1 MTAHIASINPNFDA
15 KNSQPRSLV
24 FIDESVSD
32 SQLLAAGV
40 SEGMKV
46 ITLKQ
51 DSDGIDQITT
61 ELQKY
66 ADIYGSIDAIH
77 IFSHGSSGNVYLG
90 NSSLNSNTLE
100 SYQSQL
106 GQWKDALSENA
117 DIKFYGCDVAAGT
130 GSAFIS
136 QLSQITGADIA
147 ASTDLTGNDAKGG
160 NWNLEFATGSIES
173 VNPLQGETL
182 TAYGGVLA
190 TITVTNN
197 ADTGAGSLRDAIATA
212 QAGDTIVFDP
222 SLAGQTITLSSQLNI
237 NKNLIIDGASAA
249 GVTISGNNAT
259 RVFELQ
265 TAPDNTAINVTMR
278 NLVIANGKV
287 SGIDEAGAGAGIKTA
302 SSTILT
308 VENCQVNNNFAQFGG
323 GIFTGFRGN
332 TTVINSTFDGN
343 DGTAGNQERGG
354 GAIATKSEGSLTV
367 QGSQFTNNKGI
378 NGGAINSLLGALTVE
393 NSTFLNNDSTPGGSG
408 TVTSGF
414 GGAIYTDGA
423 SALIDDAVGGTI
435 AIRNSRFEG
444 NKGAGQGGAMFL
456 FGYAP
461 DKIIVDGS
469 TIINNQVIK
478 NGTGNALGGGIRMG
492 NAEYTISNSTIANNW
507 ALTQG
512 GGLWTGEASP
522 GQIINTTFS
531 GNKAEELDGSSGL
544 GGALMINNSSG
555 TTNIINSTVA
565 NNHAG
570 FMGGAFWGKNLTTTV
585 KNSIFDKNTAGNPW
599 GVKQH
604 VGEPLVDAGGNIQ
617 FPPKNPN
624 DASDINVTASITI
637 ADPLLGPL
645 QDNGGGILTHA
656 LLAGSPAIDAGTGTG
671 APATDG
677 RGQMRPQDGDNN
689 GTAVADVGAF
699 EFSVNVPEIAV
710 LEATTNIVDGTTTA
724 LDFGTTTV
732 GTTISKTFTIN
743 NTGTSDLILS
753 NLLLP
758 TGFTVVGAL
767 PATVAA
773 AGQATFSVQLDASVA
788 GTSAGEISF
797 TTNDSDENPFNFAI
811 AGTATALTPNTP
823 EIAVLEATSNIVD
836 GTTTTLDF
844 GTTTVGTAITKTFT
858 INNLG
863 TSDLILSNLLLPTG
877 FTVVGALPATVAAA
891 GQATFSVQLDA
902 SVAGTSAGEISFTTN
917 DSDENL
923 FNFAIAG
930 TATDLTPTPT
940 PTPEDASCL
949 CDQFP
954 TPNLDVSPNVPA
966 STLSGDEGNDTLIA
980 STANEAL
987 LGMGGSDLLVGYIGN
1002 DILLGADGNDLMYGN
1017 QGDDYLDGGL
1027 GADTLYGGKENDS
1040 LVGNLGQDILIGDI
1054 GNDILLGGDDN
1065 DLIFGNTGDDLLDG
1079 GIGNDTLHG
1088 GKENDIV
1095 KGAAGDDVL
1104 LGEIGD
1110 DTLCGGEGNDLLNGN
1125 VGADLM
1131 DGCEGDD
1138 SVYGGQ
1144 ENDTLIGNTGNDWL
1158 SGDFGDDSMYG
1169 NIGADTLNGG
1179 DGNDSLNG
1187 GKDNDILT
1195 GGIGND
1201 ILTGDFGSDILTG
1214 GVGSDQFI
1222 LRAGFGADTITDFE
1236 DGQDI
1241 FLLGGGLTF
1250 DQLTIAAGSNATLIK
1265 IASTDELLASLNGIS
1280 STLFSAADFAVI

>member
-1 MTAHIASINPNFDA
+1 MTAHIASIHPNFDA
-15 KNSQPRSLV
+15 QNSQPRSLV

-40 SEGMKV
+40 SDGMKV
-46 ITLKQ
+46 VTLKQ
-51 DSDGIDQITT
+51 DSDGIEQITT
-61 ELQKY
+61 EIQKY

-100 SYQSQL
+100 TYQSQL
-106 GQWKDALSENA
+106 QQWKEALSDNA

-136 QLSQITGADIA
+136 QLSQLTGADIA
-147 ASTDLTGNDAKGG
+147 ASTDLTGNDANGG
-160 NWNLEFATGSIES
+160 NWNLEFTTGSIES
-173 VNPLQGETL
+173 VNPLSAETL
-182 TAYGGVLA
+182 TAYSDVLA

-197 ADTGAGSLRDAIATA
+197 ADSGAGSLREAIATA

-222 SLAGQTITLSSQLNI
+222 SLASQTITLSSQLNI

-278 NLVIANGKV
+278 NLIIANGKV

-308 VENCQVNNNFAQFGG
+308 VENCQVNNNVAQFGG
-323 GIFTGFRGN
+323 GIFAGFRGN

-393 NSTFLNNDSTPGGSG
+393 NSTFLNNDSTAGASGS
-408 TVTSGF
+408 VTSGF

-492 NAEYTISNSTIANNW
+492 NAEYTISNTTIANNW

-512 GGLWTGEASP
+512 GGLWTGENSP

-531 GNKAEELDGSSGL
+531 GNKAHELDGTSGL
-544 GGALMINNSSG
+544 GGAMMINNSGG

-565 NNHAG
+565 NNYAG

-624 DASDINVTASITI
+624 DASDINVTTSITI

-671 APATDG
+671 AAATDG

-689 GTAVADVGAF
+689 GTAVVDVGAF
-699 EFSVNVPEIAV
+699 EFSGNAPEIAV
-710 LEATTNIVDGTTTA
+710 LEATTNIVDGSTTA

-732 GTTISKTFTIN
+732 GTAISKTFTIN
-743 NTGTSDLILS
+743 NTGTSDLVLS
-753 NLLLP
+753 NLVLP
-758 TGFTVVGAL
+758 TGFTVVGTL

-811 AGTATALTPNTP
+811 AGTAT
-823 EIAVLEATSNIVD
+823 
-836 GTTTTLDF
+836 
-844 GTTTVGTAITKTFT
+844 
-858 INNLG
+858 
-863 TSDLILSNLLLPTG
+863 
-877 FTVVGALPATVAAA
+877 
-891 GQATFSVQLDA
+891 
-902 SVAGTSAGEISFTTN
+902 
-917 DSDENL
+917 
-923 FNFAIAG
+923 
-930 TATDLTPTPT
+930 DLTPTPT
-940 PTPEDASCL
+940 PVPAPTPTPIPTPTPTSEDTSCL

-954 TPNLDVSPNVPA
+954 TPNLDVSPNVA
-966 STLSGDEGNDTLIA
+966 GSTLLGDEGNDTLIA

-987 LGMGGSDLLVGYIGN
+987 QGMGGSDLLIGYIGN
-1002 DILLGADGNDLMYGN
+1002 DILLGGDGNDLMYGN

-1040 LVGNLGQDILIGDI
+1040 LIGNFGQDILIGDI

-1065 DLIFGNTGDDLLDG
+1065 DLMFGNTGDDLLDG
-1079 GIGNDTLHG
+1079 GIGNDTLYG

-1095 KGAAGDDVL
+1095 KGAAGDDLL
-1104 LGEIGD
+1104 LGDIGD

-1138 SVYGGQ
+1138 TLYGGQ

-1179 DGNDSLNG
+1179 DGNDSLYG

-1201 ILTGDFGSDILTG
+1201 ILTGDFGNDILTG
-1214 GVGSDQFI
+1214 GAGSDQFI
-1222 LRAGFGADTITDFE
+1222 LGAGLGADTITDFE

-1241 FLLGGGLTF
+1241 LLLGGGLTF
-1250 DQLTIAAGSNATLIK
+1250 DQLTISAGSNATLIK
-1265 IASTDELLASLNGIS
+1265 IASTDELLTSLNGTS